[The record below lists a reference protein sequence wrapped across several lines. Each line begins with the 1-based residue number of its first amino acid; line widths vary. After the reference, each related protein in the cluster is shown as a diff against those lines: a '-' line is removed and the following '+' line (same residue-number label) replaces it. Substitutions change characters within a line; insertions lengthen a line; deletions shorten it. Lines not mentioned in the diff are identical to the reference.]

1 MSNSGESSNR
11 GWRVHIYVRSLEAIM
26 RLMISRGASKRFSLC
41 LLLSIVLVSGMEG
54 QNSADFA
61 GDWVLKIGSRTFL
74 ILSLVQA
81 SESTGPLAGSLAR
94 LQHLSSSNDESF
106 SGIKGPVIHYVIVRS
121 AIGGNCLSFT
131 VQNPGDKNDQDN
143 FQLCITGQG
152 RGTLKIDVPNF
163 EPWPV
168 TKEKTPLSI
177 STDWDSSRT
186 YYLDDSDVSN
196 SEMQRIFDEDQK
208 DRQPGIAKIDWSVVS
223 KADTAHREVTAKL
236 LADGKLHTGEDFER
250 AAFVFQH
257 GEKPADYLLA
267 HTLAMVAVSRGQ
279 GSAIWIAAATLDRY
293 LQSIHQPQIYGTQ
306 FLTKKNEP
314 TTQEPYDRRLIP
326 DALRRSL
333 GVPSQASQEEQR
345 KRYDAE
351 RSPH

>member
-1 MSNSGESSNR
+1 
-11 GWRVHIYVRSLEAIM
+11 M
-26 RLMISRGASKRFSLC
+26 RLMIRCGTSKRFSLC
-41 LLLSIVLVSGMEG
+41 LLLGTVFVSGMQG
-54 QNSADFA
+54 QTPADFA
-61 GDWVLKIGSRTFL
+61 GDWVLKIGNRPFL
-74 ILSLVQA
+74 ILSLVPA
-81 SESTGPLAGSLAR
+81 PEGTGPLAGSLAR
-94 LQHLSSSNDESF
+94 LQHFSSSNNGSF
-106 SGIKGPVIHYVIVRS
+106 SGIKGSVILYPIVRS
-121 AIGGNCLSFT
+121 AIRGNCLSFT
-131 VQNPGDKNDQDN
+131 TQNPANKSDEDS

-152 RGTLKIDVPNF
+152 SGTLKIDVPDF

-168 TKEKTPLSI
+168 TKEKTPLSV

-186 YYLDDSDVSN
+186 YYSDDSDVSN

-208 DRQPGIAKIDWSVVS
+208 DRQPGISKIDWSVVS
-223 KADTAHREVTAKL
+223 KSDAAHREATAKL

-257 GEKPADYLLA
+257 GEEPTDYLLA

-306 FLTKKNEP
+306 FVMNANQR
-314 TTQEPYDRRLIP
+314 TTQEPYNRGLIP

-351 RSPH
+351 RFPH